1 MSRRRHQPLKR
12 LVLSLPLLCA
22 LALAAATPARP
33 SPTATIDRVVVSGR
47 GVGHGMGLSQWG
59 AAERA
64 RAGATYQ
71 QILAFYYPN
80 AQLGAAPSQTM
91 RVLIGEAPTLLVGS
105 RAAFTVRDAAGRVA
119 LMRPGLYR
127 IRGSAFG
134 ALRVQLPLR
143 IVPGRQPLR
152 SGGTAY
158 AGTFTVNAAA
168 GALQLVDALP
178 LEAYVRAVV
187 SAECPG
193 YWPQAALQ
201 AQAVAS
207 RSFAIANARP
217 EAAFDLYSDDRSQN
231 YRGLAR
237 NYGSATSA
245 VGSTRQI
252 VLRYGGA
259 VIDALFS
266 ASNGG
271 LTTNA
276 DGVWGGMSLP
286 YLDVRPDPYDARSPV
301 ATWGPVVIPLDTIR
315 REFPSIP
322 AAVTEIALTR
332 NSGDRVID
340 FRFVAPDGRATDVSG
355 YAFQQRLHLRSL
367 LLDLNGQP

>member
-1 MSRRRHQPLKR
+1 
-12 LVLSLPLLCA
+12 
-22 LALAAATPARP
+22 
-33 SPTATIDRVVVSGR
+33 
-47 GVGHGMGLSQWG
+47 MGLSQWG

-64 RAGATYQ
+64 RTGSTYQ
-71 QILAFYYPN
+71 QILGFYYPN
-80 AQLGAAPSQTM
+80 AQLGVAPSQTI

-105 RAAFTVRDAAGRVA
+105 RGMFSVRDATGRVTR
-119 LMRPGLYR
+119 MRGGLYR
-127 IRGSAFG
+127 VRSSTFG

-143 IVPGRQPLR
+143 IVAGGQPLR
-152 SGGTAY
+152 SGGTPY
-158 AGTFTVNAAA
+158 AGSFAVSST
-168 GALQLVDALP
+168 GGSLELVDAVP
-178 LEAYVRAVV
+178 LEAYVRGVV

-207 RSFAIANARP
+207 RSYAIANAKP
-217 EAAFDLYSDDRSQN
+217 GAAFDVYSDDRSQN

-237 NYGSATSA
+237 NYDSAASA
-245 VGSTRQI
+245 ARSTKHV

-276 DGVWGGMSLP
+276 DGVWGGASLP

-322 AAVTEIALTR
+322 PAVSEIELTR
-332 NSGDRVID
+332 NSGKRVID
-340 FRFVAPDGRATDVSG
+340 FRFVAPDGRTADVSG
-355 YAFQQRLHLRSL
+355 YAFQQRLRLRSL
-367 LLDLNGQP
+367 LIDLTEQS